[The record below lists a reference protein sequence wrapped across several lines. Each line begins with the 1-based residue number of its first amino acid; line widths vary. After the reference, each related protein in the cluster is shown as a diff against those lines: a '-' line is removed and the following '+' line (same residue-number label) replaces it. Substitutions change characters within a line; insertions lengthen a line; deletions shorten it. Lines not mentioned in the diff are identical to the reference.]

1 MVPPPAPILPL
12 TLPFRSAPETPLAL
26 VVPLTVPLAVP
37 EMLPPPVLPQIE
49 PPEVVAATVEE
60 PPTVNPAPPL
70 RIWIHRH
77 REQPKYF
84 YRQKDFL
91 VLLQS
96 FVE

>member
-1 MVPPPAPILPL
+1 MIRSCLCSSRIIGRGSPPAPILPL

-60 PPTVNPAPPL
+60 PPTVNPATPPPDL
-70 RIWIHRH
+70 
-77 REQPKYF
+77 
-84 YRQKDFL
+84 D
-91 VLLQS
+91 S
-96 FVE
+96 